1 MFTHTR
7 LLIAA
12 FSFVVAT
19 GSAWAQPMGTF
30 KWQLQPYCNV
40 ISVAV
45 TGVGG
50 SFTLDGTDDLCGAVQ
65 KASVVGVASQNLDGT
80 IGFGLTIVTPPG
92 GAAVHVKATIDLA
105 SFNGTWSDSNGNTGT
120 FVFTPGAGVPGPV
133 RSATV
138 PTPTRVSHTFDL
150 APGAVS
156 PPITIPDNIPV
167 QLMGVTNTFNFR
179 GVGQASLLSIPG
191 AGGFIEWVGLH
202 STSGAAITQ
211 GFSGVA
217 GTNILFIDYD
227 HQVRVEVASPTQIQ
241 IRNAAAAQ
249 RTGVI
254 TITH

>member
-7 LLIAA
+7 LLMAA

-19 GSAWAQPMGTF
+19 GSAWAQPIGTF

-80 IGFGLTIVTPPG
+80 IGFGLTIVTPPE

-105 SFNGTWSDSNGNTGT
+105 SFNGTWSDSNGNTGS

-133 RSATV
+133 RSTTV

-156 PPITIPDNIPV
+156 PPITIPNNIPV
-167 QLMGVTNTFNFR
+167 QLMGVTNTSGVR

-191 AGGFIEWVGLH
+191 SFIEWVGLH
-202 STSGAAITQ
+202 STSGAAITE
-211 GFSGVA
+211 GFSGAA
-217 GTNILFIDYD
+217 GTIILFIDFA
-227 HQVRVEVASPTQIQ
+227 HQVRVEVASSTQIQ
-241 IRNAAAAQ
+241 IRNAGAGQ

-254 TITH
+254 TITY